1 MACYHPLNGYRAQ
14 KGGGIAFSHR
24 DGWKDRPMQ
33 VACGQCL
40 GCRLERQRSWATRI
54 LHEASLHDENC
65 FLTLTYD
72 DTHLPEDRSLS
83 KRDLQLFLKRLRKR
97 QDGKIRYYAVGEYG
111 GRYGRPHYHL
121 CLFGYDP
128 ADKRYLSTRAGH
140 KVFVS
145 EEVQRTWPLGM
156 HEVGSLTASSAKYV
170 AGYVLKKVR
179 NAPGCVTVSVVDSDS
194 GEVFAVA
201 PEFATMSRRPGIG
214 RGWIEKFHEDIYPGA
229 EVVVDGKPFKAPEYY
244 TRLLAEKDPEL
255 VEGLKVERRKRR
267 KRVDETPERLAVRE
281 KVAEANLQARTVF

>member
-1 MACYHPLNGYRAQ
+1 
-14 KGGGIAFSHR
+14 
-24 DGWKDRPMQ
+24 MQ

-54 LHEASLHDENC
+54 EHEAALHDENC

-72 DTHLPEDRSLS
+72 DAHLPADRSLS
-83 KRDLQLFLKRLRKR
+83 KRDLQLFLKRLRKAHGR
-97 QDGKIRYYAVGEYG
+97 IRYFAAGEYG

-128 ADKRYLSTRAGH
+128 SDKRYLTTRKGH
-140 KVFVS
+140 KVYLADSVS
-145 EEVQRTWPLGM
+145 RAWPLGL
-156 HEVGSLTASSAKYV
+156 HEVGALTSASARYV

-179 NAPGCVTVSVVDSDS
+179 NAPGRSTVDVVDSNS

-214 RGWIEKFHEDIYPGA
+214 RGWVERYAEDITPGA
-229 EVVVDGKPFKAPEYY
+229 EVVVDGKPYKAPEYY
-244 TRLLAEKDPEL
+244 TRLLAESDPAL
-255 VEGLKVERRKRR
+255 VERLKVERRKHR
-267 KRVDETPERLAVRE
+267 KRVDETPARLAVRE
-281 KVAEANLQARTVF
+281 KVAAAKVDLHARSF